1 MLGEKIG
8 VGGDQMMEHSG
19 TALPT
24 CYWIF
29 YYYGDFSV
37 ALSFA
42 KNGKKRE
49 QREIEQRESYHK
61 PRSGYSEQGEKSC
74 YFVKC

>member
-42 KNGKKRE
+42 KNGKK
-49 QREIEQRESYHK
+49 QRAERDRAEGKLPQAKKRI
-61 PRSGYSEQGEKSC
+61 
-74 YFVKC
+74 